1 MTEIHEVR
9 GTGEKRSLN
18 LRALLEPTSAKRTL
32 FYLAG
37 DALTVAIAGVLL
49 ARLMPGKGDLA
60 GVFFLS
66 LALLASQAA
75 LNFLL
80 SVYSI
85 RWSTFSLS
93 DIPHSCAGALA
104 VSFALAVLARLGIA
118 LPGLSLSLALVWGL
132 VDVSGTIAVHISNRF
147 YEEVLRRRR
156 GKRALLVVCS
166 ERSYFLLDA
175 LRRIPSTDYRFIGF
189 VDPAPVSRG
198 SISQGLPV
206 LGSTDE
212 IEQVVR
218 KFDIATVFVFLSNR
232 QSFALGEFYQR
243 LERLGVEVKT
253 MPSLVD
259 LLNDRAD
266 VGALERLAIHELTGR
281 PPVEVNVPE
290 MQRVFGGKRILVT
303 GAGGSIGSELCR
315 QLARFSPAALVL
327 FERDDS
333 NLFYIEHE
341 LRNAHP
347 GLELAPFLGDVT
359 REEDVNRIF
368 RKTEP
373 NVVFHAAAYKHV
385 PILEFHPEDAIRV
398 NVLGSHLVA
407 RAAVRSGADCFVY
420 VSTDKAVNP
429 TSVMGASKRIGEM
442 VTTSMN
448 GLGDVR
454 FCAVRFGN
462 VLDSRGSVSTIFRE
476 AITKR
481 QPVRITD
488 PEMRRYFMLIDEA
501 VLLVMQAVAM
511 SRGGEVFVLDMGQ
524 PVRITD
530 LADTMIRNAGLIPNR
545 DVPIVF
551 SGRRPGEK
559 LFEELL
565 TAEEGTIATGNQRIY
580 RARISRQHCYPDV
593 LEGLHALSDVT
604 ASGDNEKIR
613 RQILQTVGSYQSD
626 STALSMNPTAC
637 GTPAMQLTDAGLHA
651 SLTASPHPADKPQ
664 RQHPAVLKLGESGS
678 GGQPEPQFLSRMAK
692 TQGRIQ
698 YEDTTGRMTKDE

>member
-1 MTEIHEVR
+1 MGQEPSVSTPDAPSPEPR
-9 GTGEKRSLN
+9 ATLGSSRPASLN
-18 LRALLEPTSAKRTL
+18 LRALLKATSAKRTL
-32 FYLAG
+32 FFVVG

-49 ARLMPGKGDLA
+49 ARLMSGKGHPA
-60 GVFFLS
+60 SVIFLS
-66 LALLASQAA
+66 LGLLASQIV
-75 LNFLL
+75 LNFVF

-93 DIPHSCAGALA
+93 DVPHSCTGALA
-104 VSFALAVLARLGIA
+104 VSVALAVLAHLGI

-132 VDVSGTIAVHISNRF
+132 VDVTGTIAVHISNRF
-147 YEEVLRRRR
+147 YVDVVRRAQ

-166 ERSYFLLDA
+166 AKSYFLLDA
-175 LRRIPSTDYRFIGF
+175 MRRIQSLDYRFIGF
-189 VDPAPVSRG
+189 VDPEPVNRG

-218 KFDIATVFVFLSNR
+218 KFDIATVFVFLSSR
-232 QSFALGEFYQR
+232 QTFALGEFYQR
-243 LERLGVEVKT
+243 LQRLGVEVKT

-259 LLNDRAD
+259 MMNDRAD

-281 PPVEVNVPE
+281 APVVVDVRE
-290 MQRVFGGKRILVT
+290 MQQVFGGKRILVT

-315 QLARFSPAALVL
+315 QLARFDPAALVL

-347 GLELAPFLGDVT
+347 GLELVPFLGDVT
-359 REEDVNRIF
+359 REEDVNRVF
-368 RKTEP
+368 QETEP
-373 NVVFHAAAYKHV
+373 DVVFHAAAYKHV
-385 PILEFHPEDAIRV
+385 PILEFHPDDAVRV
-398 NVLGSHLVA
+398 NVLGSHLLA
-407 RAAVRSGADCFVY
+407 RAAVRHGADCFVY
-420 VSTDKAVNP
+420 ISTDKAVNP

-462 VLDSRGSVSTIFRE
+462 VLDSRGSVSTIFRD
-476 AITKR
+476 AIDKR

-488 PEMRRYFMLIDEA
+488 PEMRRFFMLTDEA

-530 LADTMIRNAGLIPNR
+530 LADTMIRNAGLRPDI
-545 DVPIVF
+545 DVPIIF
-551 SGRRPGEK
+551 TGQRPGEK
-559 LFEELL
+559 LFEELH
-565 TAEEGTIATGNQRIY
+565 TAEEGTIATANQRIY
-580 RARISRQHCYPDV
+580 QARISQHHCYPDM
-593 LEGLHALSDVT
+593 LEDLHALSNVT

-613 RQILQTVGSYQSD
+613 RQILQTVGSYQPD
-626 STALSMNPTAC
+626 AAALTMKPTAC
-637 GTPAMQLTDAGLHA
+637 GTLAAKLTDAGMHA
-651 SLTASPHPADKPQ
+651 GPTPSPHPAQASGMTPLGITPGATSATAGAKQ
-664 RQHPAVLKLGESGS
+664 RDSGI
-678 GGQPEPQFLSRMAK
+678 E
-692 TQGRIQ
+692 
-698 YEDTTGRMTKDE
+698 